1 MRIDPSAFNTKSVS
15 LLLLLML
22 LFPLLLNSDADTAA
36 SSLDDDADI
45 VDIGLT

>member
-15 LLLLLML
+15 SLLLLL
-22 LFPLLLNSDADTAA
+22 FPLNSDADTAA
-36 SSLDDDADI
+36 TSLDDDADI

>member
-22 LFPLLLNSDADTAA
+22 LFPLNSDADTAA

-45 VDIGLT
+45 IDIGLT

>member
-15 LLLLLML
+15 LLLLL